1 MKRSFALLG
10 IVMLNLI
17 FLFSIDRYIDSET
30 TNSSQSV
37 SVKDNLLML
46 RNWVDGHFD
55 SGIISM
61 IELLVGV
68 LVGVLVGTVVLHFY
82 NKRHPTIE
90 NTETD
95 SE

>member
-68 LVGVLVGTVVLHFY
+68 LVGTVVLHFY